1 MCYGFA
7 ADDVGFACDVG
18 EVQEAAEVVILI
30 ENAEEDL
37 RFRGAQLEGGEGY
50 GLAETR
56 RNCEVTIY
64 NFAEIQH
71 GLVIRGLDS

>member
-1 MCYGFA
+1 
-7 ADDVGFACDVG
+7 
-18 EVQEAAEVVILI
+18 
-30 ENAEEDL
+30 
-37 RFRGAQLEGGEGY
+37 LEGGEGY